1 MLGIGRACLPLQ
13 CRTFKRL
20 RQMEPSER
28 KILHALREQF
38 EQLQQA
44 KGASPVDSSL
54 VEDPEIKALAET
66 LNRFID
72 RYSDARDFVTELAA
86 GNLEVTPP
94 ARNLLA
100 SPFKQLHAALQHLT
114 WQTCRIAE
122 GDYSQRVHFM
132 GDFSTAFNSMVNSL
146 AEHESRLHEAYDEL
160 EAQSE
165 ELLAQNEELAR
176 LYEETRVA
184 GEELRKAHVE
194 LETRVTERTREL
206 REKDQLLIQQSR
218 MAAMGE
224 MINNIAHQWRQP
236 LNSIGLIM
244 QSLTLLQETGQL
256 DAENLSSMEAQIMEL
271 LRHMSRTIDDFRDY
285 FRPDREKVMFHV
297 GRALQKTLSLVQ
309 VSFRNRNIATEVITH
324 EDVVITGYQNE
335 YSQVLLNIL
344 QNARDAFEKH
354 EVKTPKITI
363 AVGMENGRSVVTI
376 SDNAGG
382 IPEEIIEKIFD
393 PYFTTKGPKE
403 GTGVGLF
410 MSKAIIE
417 KKMEGRLTARNT
429 GDGAEFRIEV

>member
-1 MLGIGRACLPLQ
+1 
-13 CRTFKRL
+13 
-20 RQMEPSER
+20 MEPPER
-28 KILHALREQF
+28 NILHALRDQF
-38 EQLQQA
+38 ERLNQG
-44 KGASPVDSSL
+44 KGAAPVDTGQ
-54 VEDPEIKALAET
+54 VEDPEVKALAEA
-66 LNRFID
+66 LNRFIK
-72 RYSDARDFVTELAA
+72 RYNEAGEFVGELAA
-86 GNLEVTPP
+86 GNLEVKPP
-94 ARNLLA
+94 VRNLLV

-132 GDFSTAFNSMVNSL
+132 GNFSTAFNSMVESL
-146 AEHESRLHEAYDEL
+146 AENEKRLHEAHDEL

-165 ELLAQNEELAR
+165 ELLKAHDELEA
-176 LYEETRVA
+176 RVA
-184 GEELRKAHVE
+184 
-194 LETRVTERTREL
+194 ERTREL

-224 MINNIAHQWRQP
+224 MINSIAHQWRQP

-256 DAENLSSMEAQIMEL
+256 DGDNLASMEGQIMEL

-297 GRALQKTLSLVQ
+297 GRALEKTLSLVH
-309 VSFRNRNIATEVITH
+309 VSFRNRNITTRVVVDEDAVIN
-324 EDVVITGYQNE
+324 GYQNE

-354 EVKTPKITI
+354 QVGARMITI
-363 AVGMENGRSVVTI
+363 VVGMENGRSVVTI
-376 SDNAGG
+376 ADNAGG
-382 IPEEIIEKIFD
+382 IPEEIIGKIFD
-393 PYFTTKGPKE
+393 PYFTTKGTKE

-410 MSKAIIE
+410 MSRAIIE
-417 KKMEGRLTARNT
+417 KKMEGSLTARNT
-429 GDGAEFRIEV
+429 GEGAEFRIEV

>member
-1 MLGIGRACLPLQ
+1 
-13 CRTFKRL
+13 
-20 RQMEPSER
+20 MEAAER
-28 KILHALREQF
+28 KLIHALREQF
-38 EQLQQA
+38 ERLLHGEGAAPLDTVQA
-44 KGASPVDSSL
+44 K
-54 VEDPEIKALAET
+54 DPEIKALAET
-66 LNRFID
+66 LNHFID
-72 RYSDARDFVTELAA
+72 RYGDARGFVTELAA

-114 WQTCRIAE
+114 WQACRIAD

-132 GDFSTAFNSMVNSL
+132 GDFSTAFNSMVQSL
-146 AEHESRLHEAYDEL
+146 AENERRLHEAYDEL

-184 GEELRKAHVE
+184 GDELRKAHDE
-194 LETRVTERTREL
+194 LEARVAERTGEL

-244 QSLTLLQETGQL
+244 QSLTLLQEAGQL
-256 DAENLSSMEAQIMEL
+256 NTENLASMEEQIMEL

-297 GRALQKTLSLVQ
+297 SNALEKTLSLVK
-309 VSFRNRNIATEVITH
+309 VSLRNRNITTQIVVH
-324 EDVVITGYQNE
+324 EDTVITGYQNE

-344 QNARDAFEKH
+344 QNARDAFEKQ

-363 AVGMENGRSVVTI
+363 AVGMEDGRSVVT
-376 SDNAGG
+376 
-382 IPEEIIEKIFD
+382 
-393 PYFTTKGPKE
+393 
-403 GTGVGLF
+403 
-410 MSKAIIE
+410 
-417 KKMEGRLTARNT
+417 
-429 GDGAEFRIEV
+429 